1 MTALVSAFIN
11 RYEEDSEQLITYL
24 KRGEDLLKL
33 DQSKIIFIDEDI
45 YDKIREFENEKT
57 KIIKINKRDLY
68 LNKYKNKISNKNLS
82 TDNPE
87 KDTIDYII
95 IQCNKTEWIREAIN
109 LNPFNT
115 DRFVWIDFGIFKFE
129 KLIDNFP
136 KIDEN
141 IIKNVRIGKIW
152 NLSRE
157 PDDIY
162 KKVNWFFAGGVFGG
176 DSESLI
182 IFADLMRD
190 KCKELCNKGILMW
203 EVNIWYL
210 IWKDNP
216 DLFNPYYC
224 DHNESIILNYL

>member
-1 MTALVSAFIN
+1 MVTIVSAFIN
-11 RYEEDSEQLITYL
+11 RYEKDSEEFISYL

-68 LNKYKNKISNKNLS
+68 LNRYKNKISNKNLI

-109 LNPFNT
+109 LNRFNT
-115 DRFVWIDFGIFKFE
+115 DEFVWIDFGITQFK

-136 KIDEN
+136 KIERN
-141 IIKNVRIGKIW
+141 IIKNVRIGQIW

-157 PDDIY
+157 PNEIY

-176 DSESLI
+176 GSESLL

-210 IWKDNP
+210 IWKDHS

-224 DHNESIILNYL
+224 DHNESIIFNY